1 MVPTPNDQIAKGRP
15 MTTTAD
21 LLAAAEQTGLRLT
34 SQSQKRLA
42 PKTRR
47 LHQVILQAFLDS
59 GTAPTRPWLDGQAA
73 SQGLDPETAMAELAD
88 ADLVHLAD
96 ASVIV
101 AYPFSGVPTDDRVQL
116 EGRPSLFAMCAIDAL
131 GVLLM
136 AGQNGVIYS
145 TDPHSGEPIRVER
158 QETTWTWAPSSTVV
172 LAGLR
177 QSCATAAEGCCPHVA
192 FYTDSEGADAHL
204 NAHPELTGG
213 VLGQADA
220 LALADLAFGSLL
232 SESRNPS

>member
-1 MVPTPNDQIAKGRP
+1 

-21 LLAAAEQTGLRLT
+21 LLAAAEKTGLRLT
-34 SQSQKRLA
+34 SQSQERLA

-47 LHQVILQAFLDS
+47 LHQIILQAFLDT
-59 GTAPTRPWLDGQAA
+59 GPAPTRPWLDSQAA
-73 SQGLDPETAMAELAD
+73 SQGLDPDVALGELAD

-96 ASVIV
+96 NTVVV

-116 EGRPSLFAMCAIDAL
+116 EGGPSLFAMCAIDAL

-136 AGQNGVIYS
+136 AGRDGIILS
-145 TDPHSGEPIRVER
+145 ADPCSGEPIRVER
-158 QETTWTWAPSSTVV
+158 QETTWSWAPSSTVV
-172 LAGLR
+172 LAGLKEC
-177 QSCATAAEGCCPHVA
+177 CATAAEGCCPHVA
-192 FYTDSEGADAHL
+192 FYTDSEGADDHL

-213 VLGQADA
+213 VLEQADA

-232 SESRNPS
+232 RESRNPS